1 MGTRCLSFPSL
12 EPLGAGS
19 AQPMPHGKQN
29 FPCGSPP
36 VGHRVPAAVPAAPVG
51 SQQPRGWALHTLSPL
66 SVVPKGAR
74 SCTEL
79 LGCVGTLSPPCPG
92 GLRSSRRRWRF
103 SRAGKHDQ
111 GPRLSPPRSL
121 SAGTPCSGQL
131 SPAPPHVL
139 VGKDCPCP
147 KDVRRRKGWGA
158 AQPRSC
164 FRRLSHSTVQPWGWL
179 RGCLGHTATP
189 RAPSRAPQTP
199 NGAQRGRN
207 TPDAWV
213 TPVPQFPQQTARPR
227 SSSGQPQVMHK
238 GVRCSSFGD
247 PNPPSS
253 TPQSPDTRVP
263 TTRPHTAWLL
273 LALVW
278 GLINF
283 WGKRGALVGALRP
296 PGGAAALPECFPSA
310 NTGASAS
317 PTALH

>member
-1 MGTRCLSFPSL
+1 M
-12 EPLGAGS
+12 
-19 AQPMPHGKQN
+19 
-29 FPCGSPP
+29 
-36 VGHRVPAAVPAAPVG
+36 
-51 SQQPRGWALHTLSPL
+51 
-66 SVVPKGAR
+66 
-74 SCTEL
+74 
-79 LGCVGTLSPPCPG
+79 GTLSPPCPG

-111 GPRLSPPRSL
+111 GPRSSPPRSL

-139 VGKDCPCP
+139 AGKDCPCP

-164 FRRLSHSTVQPWGWL
+164 FRRLSHSTARPWGWL

-253 TPQSPDTRVP
+253 TPQSPGTQVP
-263 TTRPHTAWLL
+263 TTHPHTARLL
-273 LALVW
+273 PALVW

-317 PTALH
+317 PTAPHRGFVRPERSPFPSLPLPVP